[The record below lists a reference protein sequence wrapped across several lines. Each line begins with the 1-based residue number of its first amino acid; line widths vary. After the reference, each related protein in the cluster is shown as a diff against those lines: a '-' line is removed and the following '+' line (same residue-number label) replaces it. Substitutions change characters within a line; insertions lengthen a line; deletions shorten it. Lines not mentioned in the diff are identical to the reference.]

1 MAKWKTVVFTDL
13 PDEKA
18 KAYKGGSSKVRIVLQ
33 WINSWCTNE
42 SYDKS
47 LLFLFT
53 PIQDNVNSLKKR
65 FETSNMK
72 DDEAYVIM

>member
-1 MAKWKTVVFTDL
+1 MNHM
-13 PDEKA
+13 
-18 KAYKGGSSKVRIVLQ
+18 
-33 WINSWCTNE
+33 INHYCSC
-42 SYDKS
+42 SP
-47 LLFLFT
+47 

>member
-18 KAYKGGSSKVRIVLQ
+18 KAYKGGSSK
-33 WINSWCTNE
+33 
-42 SYDKS
+42 
-47 LLFLFT
+47 
-53 PIQDNVNSLKKR
+53 DNVNSLKKR